1 MPLRPAPCAPCAPV
15 PCSQRCLWLAC
26 AQTVLLGRQCLYA
39 ACVCALALFFRFA
52 SDITLRRPTAPLPLW
67 CQRSWRLYAFA
78 PCFSALVLTRGVIF
92 GFFAPKKKGRAPRL
106 SLFPFSTGTLA
117 RPCSRDLI
125 NRQSCRRG
133 CSRLQHLSCAACPPQ
148 TWSSL
153 EDRTCSTRSPLD
165 SCDHVSTAHTAR
177 WQ

>member
-1 MPLRPAPCAPCAPV
+1 MAISCAHTWGKRPRLKYPC
-15 PCSQRCLWLAC
+15 
-26 AQTVLLGRQCLYA
+26 VLLPRPCLYSA
-39 ACVCALALFFRFA
+39 FDHCTFLCAFEPLAMA
-52 SDITLRRPTAPLPLW
+52 LRHRT
-67 CQRSWRLYAFA
+67 
-78 PCFSALVLTRGVIF
+78 SALIVMRGGRF
-92 GFFAPKKKGRAPRL
+92 WLFLAPKKKGRAPRL
-106 SLFPFSTGTLA
+106 SPFPFSTGTLA
-117 RPCSRDLI
+117 RPCSRDLF